1 MAETLRPGQI
11 GPSSARFW
19 WTSWYSESPP
29 LSRSQFSK
37 LIEYDKP
44 IYEPFISSRFQLS
57 IINHWWCIKE
67 VTDMNGLVKITWR
80 IPLLM
85 GKQRR
90 NTLWYENQWWIPTIL
105 GGSSHLVT
113 IYNWGYN
120 PLTKWDEP
128 PSTETLPTKL
138 EHAPEALPN
147 LYLSYDTSGNT
158 GEKWCSRIAKKL
170 IAHGVNLSVLEG
182 HLVAES
188 WAMAET
194 FISRIHVAI
203 GQNPGT

>member
-1 MAETLRPGQI
+1 MVSGFYGFGKKPHHKVWKPQKTGA
-11 GPSSARFW
+11 SAVLLFPLGDTNGSKYLW

-29 LSRSQFSK
+29 LSRFHFSK

-44 IYEPFISSRFQLS
+44 IYEPFITSRFQLS

-105 GGSSHLVT
+105 KLSQP
-113 IYNWGYN
+113 NWN
-120 PLTKWDEP
+120 MH
-128 PSTETLPTKL
+128 

-147 LYLSYDTSGNT
+147 LYLSYDT
-158 GEKWCSRIAKKL
+158 
-170 IAHGVNLSVLEG
+170 
-182 HLVAES
+182 
-188 WAMAET
+188 
-194 FISRIHVAI
+194 
-203 GQNPGT
+203 